1 MYKCRLTYDEWKCI
15 ISKNR
20 VGKQVDIPQIKG
32 YLGLLNINI
41 VSEQQIWKDNDN
53 DVVVCDNGHHWLSI
67 LPSNELYCITVMMDN
82 NYHFKVCYID
92 MIDSQGYDE
101 DGVPYFYDLYL
112 DLIVYPDGN
121 IIVDDLDELQQ
132 ALKVG
137 DITEM
142 QYNKAITTAQKLQ
155 KGLLSNIQNFQ
166 FYIQEMVEL
175 LRTDFKMC

>member
-1 MYKCRLTYDEWKCI
+1 
-15 ISKNR
+15 
-20 VGKQVDIPQIKG
+20 
-32 YLGLLNINI
+32 
-41 VSEQQIWKDNDN
+41 
-53 DVVVCDNGHHWLSI
+53 
-67 LPSNELYCITVMMDN
+67 
-82 NYHFKVCYID
+82 

-175 LRTDFKMC
+175 LRTDSKMC

>member
-1 MYKCRLTYDEWKCI
+1 M
-15 ISKNR
+15 
-20 VGKQVDIPQIKG
+20 
-32 YLGLLNINI
+32 LNINT

-53 DVVVCDNGHHWLSI
+53 DVVVCDNGYHWLSI

-82 NYHFKVCYID
+82 NYYFKVCYID

-175 LRTDFKMC
+175 LRTDSKMC

>member
-1 MYKCRLTYDEWKCI
+1 MCI
-15 ISKNR
+15 R
-20 VGKQVDIPQIKG
+20 DRIKG
-32 YLGLLNINI
+32 YLGLLNINT

-53 DVVVCDNGHHWLSI
+53 DVVVCDNGYHWLSI

-82 NYHFKVCYID
+82 NYYFKVCYID

-175 LRTDFKMC
+175 LRTDSKMC